1 MSTDFR
7 QQRGLTL
14 IELVVFIVIVG
25 VGLAGV
31 LMALDLSTRNSV
43 DPLIVKQLQAIAESI
58 LEEVIAQPFNW
69 CDPDD
74 PNAASATSINSC
86 SLNAAEGSGKAT
98 YNNVAE
104 TRGSAASPL
113 DNVSDYHGETI
124 LSTISGSNTGWP
136 ADYQAS
142 ITVAQNSLNNVPATE
157 SLLISVSASHGTQTL
172 TLQGYRLRHSPTAL
186 P

>member
-1 MSTDFR
+1 MSIDFR

-14 IELVVFIVIVG
+14 IELIVFIVIVG

-31 LMALDLSTRNSV
+31 LMALNLSTQKSA
-43 DPLIVKQLQAIAESI
+43 DPLIAKQLLAIAESI
-58 LEEVIAQPFNW
+58 LEEVVMQPFSW

-74 PNAASATSINSC
+74 PNAASATSTNSC
-86 SLNAAEGSGKAT
+86 SANAAEGNAKAT
-98 YNNVAE
+98 YNSVAE

-124 LSTISGSNTGWP
+124 SNTISGSNTGWP
-136 ADYQAS
+136 AGYQAS
-142 ITVAQNSLNNVPATE
+142 VAVAQNALNDVPASE
-157 SLLISVSASHGTQTL
+157 SLRISVTASRGSQTL